1 MLEVAIDKF
10 VKITQKDPEWTQTG
24 DDGGSCPRA
33 ELRIADDCPAA
44 LKHHIQDAIQRGYLQ
59 VDAFVPEAQIAL
71 EMLGEK
77 NG

>member
-10 VKITQKDPEWTQTG
+10 VKITQKDPEWTQSSE
-24 DDGGSCPRA
+24 DGSSCPRA
-33 ELRIADDCPAA
+33 ELRITDDCPAA
-44 LKHHIQDAIQRGYLQ
+44 LKYHIQDAIQRGYLQ